1 MNELNPSSIKL
12 IGEAVEGEYNFIKKE
27 EIMEENIITLTIDG
41 QKVKVKEGT
50 TILQA
55 AKQAGI
61 DIPTLCFLKDINEV
75 GDCRMCIVEVE
86 GRRGFATSCIQTVEE
101 GMVVHTHTQNVLE
114 ARHVILDL
122 IISNHAKDCLTC
134 TRSGNCELQTLATK
148 FNVLNIEFEG
158 ERTEHKVDDLSPS
171 IVRDFNKCIL
181 CRRCVAA
188 CKNVQKI
195 GAIDCIN
202 RGFES
207 CISTVGDHS
216 LNDVNCTFC
225 GQCIEACP
233 TGALHEKE
241 TINDVWVKLKDPETT
256 VIVQTAPAVRVAL
269 GEEFGMPIGTNV
281 VGKMVTALKR
291 LGFNKVFDTNTGAD
305 LTIMEEAN
313 EFIER
318 FTKNDNL
325 PLITSCSPG
334 WVKYI
339 EMNYPE
345 LLPHLSSCKSPHQM
359 FGAILKTYYAKREG
373 LDPEKMYVVSVMPC
387 IAKKFERQRPEMK
400 EDDLY
405 DVDNV
410 ITTRELARMIK
421 QANIEFEKLED
432 SNFDSP
438 MGEASGAGAIFGTT
452 GGVMEAALRTAQD
465 TLTGKDLAKIDFEQV
480 RGGEGIKRATI
491 NIAGKEI
498 NVVAASG
505 LANAKIILDEIKS
518 GKANYQFV
526 EIMACPGGCIMGGGQ
541 PIKSSKIRSEV
552 DVRKL
557 RADALYSIDERSI
570 VRKSHENPVMKK
582 LYKDFLGKPGSEI
595 AEKLLH
601 TTYTKREK
609 YNI

>member
-1 MNELNPSSIKL
+1 ME
-12 IGEAVEGEYNFIKKE
+12 KE
-27 EIMEENIITLTIDG
+27 MVNLTIDN
-41 QKVKVKEGT
+41 QKVTVPKGT
-50 TILQA
+50 TILEA
-55 AKQAGI
+55 AKTAGI

-101 GMVVHTHTQNVLE
+101 GRVVHTHTQNVLE

-134 TRSGNCELQTLATK
+134 TRSGNCELQALATK

-158 ERTEHKVDDLSPS
+158 ERTEHKIDDLSPS

-291 LGFNKVFDTNTGAD
+291 LGFDKVFDTNTGAD

-325 PLITSCSPG
+325 PMITSCSPG

-345 LLPHLSSCKSPHQM
+345 LLPHLSSCKSPHEM
-359 FGAILKTYYAKREG
+359 FGAILKTYYANREG
-373 LDPEKMYVVSVMPC
+373 LDSEKIYVVSVMPC
-387 IAKKFERQRPEMK
+387 IAKKFERQRPEMM
-400 EDDLY
+400 EDNLY

-465 TLTGKDLAKIDFEQV
+465 TLTGKDLPKIDFEQV

-491 NIAGKEI
+491 NIAGKDVH
-498 NVVAASG
+498 VVAASG
-505 LANAKIILDEIKS
+505 LANARTILEEIKS
-518 GKANYQFV
+518 GKADYQFV

-541 PIKSSKIRSEV
+541 PIKSSKIRAEV

-557 RADALYSIDERSI
+557 RADALYTIDERSI

-582 LYKDFLGKPGSEI
+582 LYKDFLEKPGSEV
-595 AEKLLH
+595 AERLLH
-601 TTYTKREK
+601 TTYTKRDK

>member
-1 MNELNPSSIKL
+1 M
-12 IGEAVEGEYNFIKKE
+12 
-27 EIMEENIITLTIDG
+27 ITLTIDG
-41 QKVKVKEGT
+41 IEVKAPEGS
-50 TILQA
+50 TILEA
-55 AKQAGI
+55 AKIAGI

-86 GRRGFATSCIQTVEE
+86 GRRGFATSCIQKVEE
-101 GMVVHTHTQNVLE
+101 GMVVHTHTPNVLE

-134 TRSGNCELQTLATK
+134 TRSGNCELQALATK
-148 FNVLNIEFEG
+148 FNVLNVEFPG
-158 ERTEHKVDDLSPS
+158 EMSKHKIDDLSPS

-216 LNDVNCTFC
+216 LNDVNCTNC
-225 GQCIEACP
+225 GQCIQACP

-241 TINDVWVKLKDPETT
+241 TIDDVWVKLKDPDAY
-256 VIVQTAPAVRVAL
+256 VVVQTAPAIRVAL

-281 VGKMVTALKR
+281 AGKMITALKR
-291 LGFNKVFDTNTGAD
+291 LGFDKVFDTNTGAD
-305 LTIMEEAN
+305 FTIMEEAS

-318 FTKNDNL
+318 VQNKGIL
-325 PLITSCSPG
+325 PMITSCSPG

-345 LLPHLSSCKSPHQM
+345 LLPHLSTCKSPHQM
-359 FGAILKTYYAKREG
+359 FGALVKTYFAQKEG
-373 LDPEKMYVVSVMPC
+373 IDPSKIYMVSVMPC
-387 IAKKFERQRPEMK
+387 IAKKFERQREGMK
-400 EDDLY
+400 VHGLY

-421 QANIEFEKLED
+421 QANIEFIELED
-432 SNFDSP
+432 SKFDDP
-438 MGEASGAGAIFGTT
+438 MGEATGAAAIFGTT

-465 TLTGKDLAKIDFEQV
+465 ILTCQDLPKIDFEAV
-480 RGGEGIKRATI
+480 RGGDGIKRATV
-491 NIAGKEI
+491 NIAGNDIK
-498 NVVAASG
+498 VVAASG
-505 LANAKIILDEIKS
+505 LANAQKIMEEIKS
-518 GKANYQFV
+518 GKADYQFV
-526 EIMACPGGCIMGGGQ
+526 EIMACPGGCVMGGGQ
-541 PIKSSKIRSEV
+541 PIKSSKIRREV

-557 RADALYSIDERSI
+557 RADALYSIDEKSTI
-570 VRKSHENPVMKK
+570 RKSHENPVLKK
-582 LYKDFLGKPGSEI
+582 VYEEFLGKPGGHKAHE
-595 AEKLLH
+595 LLH
-601 TTYTKREK
+601 THYVEREK

>member
-1 MNELNPSSIKL
+1 ME
-12 IGEAVEGEYNFIKKE
+12 KE
-27 EIMEENIITLTIDG
+27 MVNLTIDN
-41 QKVKVKEGT
+41 QKVTVPKGT
-50 TILQA
+50 TILEA
-55 AKQAGI
+55 AKTAGI
-61 DIPTLCFLKDINEV
+61 DIPTLCFLKEINEV

-101 GMVVHTHTQNVLE
+101 GMVVHTHTPNVLE

-134 TRSGNCELQTLATK
+134 TRSGNCELQALATK

-158 ERTEHKVDDLSPS
+158 ERTEHKIDDLSPS

-188 CKNVQKI
+188 CKNVQEI

-291 LGFNKVFDTNTGAD
+291 LGFDKVFDTNTGAD

-325 PLITSCSPG
+325 PMITSCSPG

-345 LLPHLSSCKSPHQM
+345 LLPHLSSCKSPHEM

-373 LDPEKMYVVSVMPC
+373 LDPEKIYVVSVMPC
-387 IAKKFERQRPEMK
+387 IAKKFERQRPEMM
-400 EDDLY
+400 EDNLY

-465 TLTGKDLAKIDFEQV
+465 TLTGEDLPKIDFEQV

-491 NIAGKEI
+491 IIAGKDI

-505 LANAKIILDEIKS
+505 LANARTILEEIKS

-541 PIKSSKIRSEV
+541 PIKSSKVRAEV

-557 RADALYSIDERSI
+557 RADALYTIDEKSI

-582 LYKDFLGKPGSEI
+582 LYKDFLEKPGSEI
-595 AEKLLH
+595 AERLLH

>member
-1 MNELNPSSIKL
+1 ME
-12 IGEAVEGEYNFIKKE
+12 KE
-27 EIMEENIITLTIDG
+27 MVNLTIDN
-41 QKVKVKEGT
+41 QKVTVPKGT
-50 TILQA
+50 TILEA
-55 AKQAGI
+55 AKTAGI

-134 TRSGNCELQTLATK
+134 TRSGNCELQALATK

-158 ERTEHKVDDLSPS
+158 ERTEHKIDDLSPS

-291 LGFNKVFDTNTGAD
+291 LGFDKVFDTNTGAD

-325 PLITSCSPG
+325 PMITSCSPG

-345 LLPHLSSCKSPHQM
+345 LLPHLSSCKSPHEM
-359 FGAILKTYYAKREG
+359 FGAILKTYYANREG
-373 LDPEKMYVVSVMPC
+373 LDPEKIYVVSVMPC
-387 IAKKFERQRPEMK
+387 IAKKFERQRPEMM
-400 EDDLY
+400 EDNLY

-465 TLTGKDLAKIDFEQV
+465 TLTGKDLPKIDFEQV

-491 NIAGKEI
+491 NIAEKDI

-505 LANAKIILDEIKS
+505 LANARTILEEIKS

-541 PIKSSKIRSEV
+541 PIKSSKVRAEV

-582 LYKDFLGKPGSEI
+582 LYKDFLEKPGSEI
-595 AEKLLH
+595 AERLLH

>member
-1 MNELNPSSIKL
+1 
-12 IGEAVEGEYNFIKKE
+12 
-27 EIMEENIITLTIDG
+27 MEENLVTLTIDD
-41 QKVKVKEGT
+41 QEVKAPKGT

-101 GMVVHTHTQNVLE
+101 GMVVHTHTPNVLE

-122 IISNHAKDCLTC
+122 IISNHSKDCLTC
-134 TRSGNCELQTLATK
+134 TRSGNCELQALSVK
-148 FNVLNIEFEG
+148 FNVLNVEFEG
-158 ERTEHKVDDLSPS
+158 ERTKHKIDDLSPS

-181 CRRCVAA
+181 CRRCIAA
-188 CKNVQKI
+188 CKNVQEI

-225 GQCIEACP
+225 GQCIQACP

-241 TINDVWVKLKDPETT
+241 TIDNVWIKLKDPDTY

-281 VGKMVTALKR
+281 TGKMVTALKR
-291 LGFNKVFDTNTGAD
+291 LGFDKVFDTNTGAD
-305 LTIMEEAN
+305 FTIMEEAN

-318 FTKNDNL
+318 LQTNDTL
-325 PLITSCSPG
+325 PMITSCSPG

-359 FGAILKTYYAKREG
+359 FGAILKTYYAKKEG
-373 LDPEKMYVVSVMPC
+373 IDPNKIYVVSVMPC
-387 IAKKFERQRPEMK
+387 IAKKFERTRAEMK
-400 EDDLY
+400 NEGFY

-410 ITTRELARMIK
+410 ITTRELSRMIK

-432 SNFDSP
+432 DTFDNP
-438 MGEASGAGAIFGTT
+438 MGKATGAAAIFGTS

-465 TLTGKDLAKIDFEQV
+465 TLTGKNLEKINFEQV
-480 RGGEGIKRATI
+480 RGGEGIKKATI
-491 NIAGKEI
+491 NINGKEI
-498 NVVAASG
+498 KVVAASG
-505 LANAKIILDEIKS
+505 LANAKKILEEIKS
-518 GKANYQFV
+518 GKADYQFV
-526 EIMACPGGCIMGGGQ
+526 EIMACPGGCIMGG
-541 PIKSSKIRSEV
+541 RST
-552 DVRKL
+552 
-557 RADALYSIDERSI
+557 
-570 VRKSHENPVMKK
+570 NKK
-582 LYKDFLGKPGSEI
+582 F
-595 AEKLLH
+595 
-601 TTYTKREK
+601 
-609 YNI
+609 

>member
-1 MNELNPSSIKL
+1 M
-12 IGEAVEGEYNFIKKE
+12 KKE
-27 EIMEENIITLTIDG
+27 IVNLTIDN
-41 QKVKVKEGT
+41 QKITVPKET
-50 TILQA
+50 TILNA
-55 AKQAGI
+55 AKKAGI

-101 GMVVHTHTQNVLE
+101 GMVVHTHTPNVLE

-134 TRSGNCELQTLATK
+134 TRSGNCELQALATK

-158 ERTEHKVDDLSPS
+158 ERTEHKIDDLSPS

-291 LGFNKVFDTNTGAD
+291 LGFDRVFDTNTGAD

-325 PLITSCSPG
+325 PMITSCSPG

-345 LLPHLSSCKSPHQM
+345 LLPHLSSCKSPHEM

-373 LDPEKMYVVSVMPC
+373 LNPEKIYVVSVMPC
-387 IAKKFERQRPEMK
+387 IAKKFERQRPEMM
-400 EDDLY
+400 EDNLY

-465 TLTGKDLAKIDFEQV
+465 TLTGKDLPKIDFEQV
-480 RGGEGIKRATI
+480 RGGDGIKRATI
-491 NIAGKEI
+491 NIAGKDI

-505 LANAKIILDEIKS
+505 LANAKTILEEIKS

-541 PIKSSKIRSEV
+541 PIKSSKVRAEV

-557 RADALYSIDERSI
+557 RADALYTIDERSI

-582 LYKDFLGKPGSEI
+582 LYKDFLEKPGSEM
-595 AEKLLH
+595 AERLLH

-609 YNI
+609 YNL

>member
-1 MNELNPSSIKL
+1 ME
-12 IGEAVEGEYNFIKKE
+12 KE
-27 EIMEENIITLTIDG
+27 MVNLTIDN
-41 QKVKVKEGT
+41 QKVTVPKGT
-50 TILQA
+50 TILEA
-55 AKQAGI
+55 AKTAGI

-134 TRSGNCELQTLATK
+134 TRSGNCELQALATK

-158 ERTEHKVDDLSPS
+158 ERTEHKIDDLSPS

-291 LGFNKVFDTNTGAD
+291 LGFDKVFDTNTGAD

-325 PLITSCSPG
+325 PMITSCSPG

-345 LLPHLSSCKSPHQM
+345 LLPHLSSCKSPHEM
-359 FGAILKTYYAKREG
+359 FGAILKTYYANREG
-373 LDPEKMYVVSVMPC
+373 LDPEKIYVVSVMPC
-387 IAKKFERQRPEMK
+387 IAKKFERQRPEMM
-400 EDDLY
+400 EDNLY

-465 TLTGKDLAKIDFEQV
+465 TLTGKDLPKIDFEQV

-491 NIAGKEI
+491 NIAGKDI

-505 LANAKIILDEIKS
+505 LANAKTILEEIKS

-541 PIKSSKIRSEV
+541 PIKSSKVRAEV

-582 LYKDFLGKPGSEI
+582 LYKDFLEKPGSEI

>member
-1 MNELNPSSIKL
+1 ME
-12 IGEAVEGEYNFIKKE
+12 KE
-27 EIMEENIITLTIDG
+27 MVNLTIDN
-41 QKVKVKEGT
+41 QKVTVPKGT
-50 TILQA
+50 TILNA
-55 AKQAGI
+55 AKKAGI

-134 TRSGNCELQTLATK
+134 TRSGNCELQALATK

-202 RGFES
+202 RGFDS

-241 TINDVWVKLKDPETT
+241 TINDVWVKLKDPDTT

-291 LGFNKVFDTNTGAD
+291 LGFDRVFDTNTGAD

-313 EFIER
+313 EFVER
-318 FTKNDNL
+318 FTQNDNL
-325 PLITSCSPG
+325 PMITSCSPG
-334 WVKYI
+334 WVKFI

-345 LLPHLSSCKSPHQM
+345 LLPHLSSCKSPHEM

-373 LDPEKMYVVSVMPC
+373 LDPSKLYVVSVMPC

-438 MGEASGAGAIFGTT
+438 IGEASGAGAIFGTT

-465 TLTGKDLAKIDFEQV
+465 TLTGEDLPKIDFEQV
-480 RGGEGIKRATI
+480 RGGEGIKRATV
-491 NIAGKEI
+491 NIAGKDI
-498 NVVAASG
+498 NVVVASG
-505 LANAKIILDEIKS
+505 LANARTILEEIKS

-541 PIKSSKIRSEV
+541 PIKSSKIRAEV

-557 RADALYSIDERSI
+557 RADALYTIDERSI
-570 VRKSHENPVMKK
+570 VRKSHENPFMKK
-582 LYKDFLGKPGSEI
+582 LYKDYLEKPGSEI

>member
-1 MNELNPSSIKL
+1 
-12 IGEAVEGEYNFIKKE
+12 
-27 EIMEENIITLTIDG
+27 MEEKMINLTIDN
-41 QKVKVKEGT
+41 QEITVPEGT
-50 TILQA
+50 TILNA

-86 GRRGFATSCIQTVEE
+86 GRKGFATSCIQTVEE
-101 GMVVHTHTQNVLE
+101 GMVVHTHTPSVLE

-134 TRSGNCELQTLATK
+134 TRSGNCELQKLAVK
-148 FNVLNIEFEG
+148 FNVLSVEFPG
-158 ERTEHKVDDLSPS
+158 EMTKHRVDDLSPS

-188 CKNVQKI
+188 CKNVQGI

-207 CISTVGDHS
+207 CISTVGDSS

-281 VGKMVTALKR
+281 TGKMVTALKR
-291 LGFNKVFDTNTGAD
+291 LGFDKVFDTNTGAD
-305 LTIMEEAN
+305 FTIMEEAT
-313 EFIER
+313 EFVER
-318 FTKNDNL
+318 FKNNDNL
-325 PLITSCSPG
+325 PMITSCSPG
-334 WVKYI
+334 WVKFI

-359 FGAILKTYYAKREG
+359 FGAILKTYYAEKENI
-373 LDPEKMYVVSVMPC
+373 DPKKLYVVSVMPC

-400 EDDLY
+400 EEDLY

-421 QANIEFEKLED
+421 QANIEFEKLQD
-432 SNFDSP
+432 SEFDNP
-438 MGEASGAGAIFGTT
+438 MGEATGAGAIFGVT

-465 TLTGKDLAKIDFEQV
+465 ILTGEDLQKIDFKQV
-480 RGGEGIKRATI
+480 RGTEGIKRAEVE
-491 NIAGKEI
+491 IAGKNI
-498 NVVAASG
+498 NLVSASG
-505 LANAKIILDEIKS
+505 LSNARKILEEIKQ
-518 GKANYQFV
+518 GKADYQFV

-541 PIKSSKIRSEV
+541 PIKDSKTQAEV
-552 DVRKL
+552 DIKKL
-557 RADALYSIDERSI
+557 RGEALYSIDEKSKI
-570 VRKSHENPVMKK
+570 RKSHENPILKTI
-582 LYKDFLGKPGSEI
+582 YADYLGEPGGEK
-595 AEKLLH
+595 AHKLLH
-601 TTYTKREK
+601 THYYKREK

>member
-1 MNELNPSSIKL
+1 
-12 IGEAVEGEYNFIKKE
+12 
-27 EIMEENIITLTIDG
+27 MEEKMINLTIDD
-41 QKVKVKEGT
+41 QKISVPKGT

-61 DIPTLCFLKDINEV
+61 DIPTLCFLKEINEV

-86 GRRGFATSCIQTVEE
+86 GRKGFATSCIQTVEE
-101 GMVVHTHTQNVLE
+101 GMVVHTHTPNVLE

-122 IISNHAKDCLTC
+122 IISNHSKDCLTC
-134 TRSGNCELQTLATK
+134 TRSGNCELQSLATK
-148 FNVLNIEFEG
+148 FNVLQVEFEG
-158 ERTEHKVDDLSPS
+158 ERTEHEIDDLSPS

-207 CISTVGDHS
+207 CISTVDDHS

-241 TINDVWVKLKDPETT
+241 TINDVWTKLKDPDSI

-269 GEEFGMPIGTNV
+269 GEEFGMEIGTNV
-281 VGKMVTALKR
+281 TGKMVTALKR

-313 EFIER
+313 EFINR
-318 FTKNDNL
+318 FKNNDNL
-325 PLITSCSPG
+325 PMITSCSPG

-345 LLPHLSSCKSPHQM
+345 LLPHLSSCKSPHEM
-359 FGAILKTYYAKREG
+359 FGAIIKTYYAKKENI
-373 LDPEKMYVVSVMPC
+373 DPKKIYVVSVMPC
-387 IAKKFERQRPEMK
+387 IAKKFERQREEMK
-400 EDDLY
+400 EGELF

-421 QANIEFEKLED
+421 QANIEFNKLED
-432 SNFDSP
+432 SKFDNP
-438 MGEASGAGAIFGTT
+438 MGEATGAGAIFGVT

-465 TLTGKDLAKIDFEQV
+465 TLTGESLPQIDFEEV
-480 RGGEGIKRATI
+480 RGTQNIKRANI
-491 NIAGKEI
+491 EIAGKEI
-498 NVVAASG
+498 KVVAASG
-505 LANAKIILDEIKS
+505 LANAKTILEEIKR
-518 GKANYQFV
+518 GKADYQFV

-541 PIKSSKIRSEV
+541 PIKSSKIQAEV
-552 DVRKL
+552 DVKKL
-557 RADALYSIDERSI
+557 RAQALYSIDEKSVI
-570 VRKSHENPVMKK
+570 RKSHENPVMKK
-582 LYKDFLGKPGSEI
+582 IYKEFLGKPGSEL
-595 AEKLLH
+595 AEELLH
-601 TTYTKREK
+601 TAYEKREK